1 VVFGSSVVLKL
12 VERFPIII
20 QLGAAVLAFTAAK
33 MIVSEPLLVDFY
45 GGKNAWAEGQ
55 TIKVAAQ
62 WATYVV
68 AVAVVLGGGWLAT
81 RRSATAEQDTQAH

>member
-1 VVFGSSVVLKL
+1 
-12 VERFPIII
+12 
-20 QLGAAVLAFTAAK
+20 
-33 MIVSEPLLVDFY
+33 M
-45 GGKNAWAEGQ
+45 
-55 TIKVAAQ
+55 KVAAQ